1 MRKASRPTARVQAA
15 ETTHIVPYTA
25 RPNTASVIKSVQRNK
40 PRTSEAE
47 LLKNALRKVNSNMG
61 GRQSQLSLTE
71 FSTQDDTSSM
81 WNGGMMQ
88 SMADDE
94 EIDTIELSFD
104 TDLMTAESIQTG
116 CSDTR
121 ATQKT
126 SVEFLDFNDSNYVM
140 PTVVGEVSTFSMG
153 SAASHS
159 NSSAAAASKPNS
171 SGDQLSDPLEVEVD
185 YGDMDSDWISLA
197 NDNGNL
203 AELGIGTA

>member
-1 MRKASRPTARVQAA
+1 
-15 ETTHIVPYTA
+15 
-25 RPNTASVIKSVQRNK
+25 
-40 PRTSEAE
+40 
-47 LLKNALRKVNSNMG
+47 
-61 GRQSQLSLTE
+61 
-71 FSTQDDTSSM
+71 
-81 WNGGMMQ
+81 MQ
-88 SMADDE
+88 SMADGE

-171 SGDQLSDPLEVEVD
+171 SGDQPSDPLEVEVD
-185 YGDMDSDWISLA
+185 YDDMDSDWISLA

>member
-1 MRKASRPTARVQAA
+1 
-15 ETTHIVPYTA
+15 
-25 RPNTASVIKSVQRNK
+25 
-40 PRTSEAE
+40 
-47 LLKNALRKVNSNMG
+47 
-61 GRQSQLSLTE
+61 
-71 FSTQDDTSSM
+71 
-81 WNGGMMQ
+81 MQ

-171 SGDQLSDPLEVEVD
+171 SLAVINFPIHWKSK
-185 YGDMDSDWISLA
+185 STTTTWIRTGSRWRTTTATWPSLA
-197 NDNGNL
+197 SVLHDMHSFAGDCGHRG
-203 AELGIGTA
+203 ESICGTGSRSNWHVSEDLQFGFT